1 MHITFNA
8 VGLNFDA
15 EISYTSATPGRY
27 SGPPE
32 NCYPDD
38 PAELDFISLECN
50 GKDALFLRDSDCFEN
65 IEIAAYEAAEQYLEG
80 QKADAMERYA
90 ESRNDF

>member
-1 MHITFNA
+1 MHITFN
-8 VGLNFDA
+8 VIGLTFDA
-15 EISYTSATPGRY
+15 EVSYTPATPGRY

-32 NCYPDD
+32 DCYPDD

-50 GKDALFLRDSDCFEN
+50 GKDALFLRDADCFEN
-65 IEIAAYEAAEQYLEG
+65 IEIAAYEAAEQQIEDERC
-80 QKADAMERYA
+80 AAMESVA

>member
-1 MHITFNA
+1 MNISFQA
-8 VGLNFDA
+8 IGLTFDA
-15 EISYTSATPGRY
+15 EVSYTPATPGRY

-32 NCYPDD
+32 DCYPDD

-50 GKDALFLRDSDCFEN
+50 GKDALFLRDADCFKN
-65 IEIAAYEAAEQYLEG
+65 IEIAAYEAAEQYLED